1 MNVKSK
7 ITNIQEFE
15 EYRNQYIIVNPHS
28 LFTQYLTALYPN
40 LVLRN
45 DNLSDIKENI
55 SYKSDISSY
64 NIINNRNL
72 RDKNITKN
80 TFMQYMGIQDL
91 ISERIFKYI
100 DKNTK
105 GKLSKNEFILG
116 IYQLFYGNFNELA
129 KLSFFICD
137 FNEDGKIYKSD
148 MKLVLAYI
156 PKPLNSNM
164 SNYSQQDYIKKINN
178 IIDEFFKEIRGKK
191 QEEIIEINYELY
203 LNKLNESVEE
213 KKMNGAFFFFI
224 NLIKYIFLNKP
235 FNKESILAIKYVK
248 DKYLLKTP
256 ILRNLTTVI
265 KNFVPIIMQTSKKSD
280 PEDLIEVN
288 EKENNDFIP
297 IGVLKKNNDKKYTE
311 YRVSNKN
318 FNLEKF
324 QRSNLFSNK
333 KITSTIEQFQA
344 QNALEVKKHESN
356 IKNDISNK
364 LNNSN
369 NNIRYHFD
377 KIEQKKKIYNRNAS
391 IGRLSSSKIIIMR
404 NSSKIPQKSNNDFF
418 FREKMHRNSMRIP
431 ESVINK
437 SQIES
442 KNTILP
448 YLSSNSS
455 SLIQMKH
462 KFSNKKTEIRVKPFL
477 KLKGK
482 ISSQPDIFD
491 NTNGTKKNKE
501 DKLSELIDDITI
513 SNNNS
518 VNPDIEYG
526 AYLYKYSEE
535 ENDMFKKYYAV
546 ISQKEILFYSSNLK
560 NELCSIWYVNDTVI
574 SILSKIA
581 INKCI
586 YYPIKII
593 YKNDIMNLLFFDE
606 KDTQIEFG
614 NNLKICINNINFDD
628 KYEIKEEIGEG
639 HFAVVKKCIN
649 KNNNREYAVKIIDKQ
664 KLEKKDIELIM
675 QEKNY
680 MKIIKHPNIV
690 SLIEDFENEK
700 YIYLVME
707 YYKGGDL
714 FSYIYEYY
722 KNKKMISEKNISRII
737 KIIAECIQYL
747 NYFGIVHR
755 DLKPENIVFGENENI
770 STLTL
775 IDLGVAITLPEGQTS
790 TSHIGTLEYSSPE
803 VLTGK
808 PYGKGVDV
816 WSIGIILYTL
826 FTLGSVF
833 PFDCDSKDK
842 KERDET
848 VGKKIV
854 FLQQEYPKEFFGN
867 KSKYLINLI
876 DRALEKN
883 PEKRIKID
891 DFLNNF
897 WLVNNAK

>member
-105 GKLSKNEFILG
+105 GKLTKNEFILG

-256 ILRNLTTVI
+256 FLRNLTTVI
-265 KNFVPIIMQTSKKSD
+265 KNFVPTIMQTAKKSD
-280 PEDLIEVN
+280 PEDLIEIN

-297 IGVLKKNNDKKYTE
+297 IGILKKNNDKKYTE

-333 KITSTIEQFQA
+333 KITSTMEQFQA

-356 IKNDISNK
+356 IKNDIGNK

-369 NNIRYHFD
+369 NNTRYHFD

-391 IGRLSSSKIIIMR
+391 IGRLSSSKIIFMR

-462 KFSNKKTEIRVKPFL
+462 KFSNKKAEIRVKPFL

-482 ISSQPDIFD
+482 ISSQPDVFD
-491 NTNGTKKNKE
+491 NTNGSKKNKE

-770 STLTL
+770 STLTI

>member
-178 IIDEFFKEIRGKK
+178 IIDEFFKKIRGKK

-256 ILRNLTTVI
+256 FLRNLTTVI

-455 SLIQMKH
+455 SLIKMKH

>member
-105 GKLSKNEFILG
+105 GKLTKNEFILG

-256 ILRNLTTVI
+256 FLRNLTTVI
-265 KNFVPIIMQTSKKSD
+265 KNFVPTIMQTAKKSD
-280 PEDLIEVN
+280 PEDLIEIN

-297 IGVLKKNNDKKYTE
+297 IGILKKNNDKKYTE

-333 KITSTIEQFQA
+333 KITSTMEQFQA

-356 IKNDISNK
+356 IKNDIGNK

-369 NNIRYHFD
+369 NNTRYHFD

-391 IGRLSSSKIIIMR
+391 IGRLSSSKIIFMR

-477 KLKGK
+477 KIKGK

-770 STLTL
+770 STLTI

>member
-256 ILRNLTTVI
+256 FLRNLTTVI

-462 KFSNKKTEIRVKPFL
+462 KFSNKKAEIRVKPFL

-491 NTNGTKKNKE
+491 NTNGSKKNKE